1 MNAEFW
7 RARWQERKI
16 GFHEGKPNGFLARHV
31 AHLAG
36 AKRVF
41 VPLCGKTEDLAY
53 LAAQGHEVVGV
64 ELVEDPVQEF
74 FAEHA
79 ITPSVEGNI
88 YRAGAITII
97 CGDFFATDV
106 GPVDA
111 IYDRAALVALPP
123 EMRPRYVQHLPVVP
137 RILLVTVEYPEGA
150 MSGPPFSV
158 PEAEVRSL
166 YADSRVELVD
176 EGVDP
181 RGRLDGKLLERCY
194 RITARERS

>member
-16 GFHEGKPNGFLARHV
+16 GFHEGKPNELLARHFG
-31 AHLAG
+31 HFDG

-41 VPLCGKTEDLAY
+41 VPLCGKTEDLVY

-64 ELVEDPVQEF
+64 ELVEDAVKEF

-79 ITPSVEGNI
+79 ITPSVEGNV
-88 YRAGAITII
+88 YRAGSITII
-97 CGDFFATDV
+97 CGDYFATDV
-106 GPVDA
+106 GEVDA
-111 IYDRAALVALPP
+111 IYDRGALIALPP
-123 EMRPRYVQHLPVVP
+123 EMQGRYVRHLPHVS
-137 RILLVTVEYPEGA
+137 RILLVTVEYPTEA

-166 YADSRVELVD
+166 YSDFRIDLVD
-176 EGVDP
+176 ERVDP
-181 RGRLDGKLLERCY
+181 RRRADGKLIERCY
-194 RITARERS
+194 RITSRDRA

>member
-16 GFHEGKPNGFLARHV
+16 GFHEGKPNEFLTRHV
-31 AHLAG
+31 AHLAN
-36 AKRVF
+36 AKRVL

-64 ELVEDPVQEF
+64 ELVEDAVREF
-74 FAEHA
+74 FAEHG
-79 ITPSVEGNI
+79 ITPTIEGNV

-97 CGDFFATDV
+97 SGDFFATNA
-106 GPVDA
+106 GEVDA
-111 IYDRAALVALPP
+111 IYDRAAMIALPP
-123 EMRPRYVQHLPVVP
+123 DMRPRYVRHLPVVP
-137 RILLVTVEYPEGA
+137 RILLVTVEYPEEA

-166 YADSRVELVD
+166 YGDSHVELVD

-181 RGRLDGKLLERCY
+181 RGRADGKLIERCY
-194 RITARERS
+194 RITR